1 MTLPTLSRFSRYLR
15 RLPLLCS
22 LLVMSGC
29 ATTVITPEVEEAMGT
44 EMSVSVENQIGLYRQ
59 LSLESYVSTVGNR
72 LVEQL
77 GPTPYTFRFAIVDQF
92 EPNAF
97 ATPGGFI
104 YVSRGLLAQMNS
116 EDELAGVLAH
126 EISHVTQRHHARQAG
141 RSLGAGLLTIPGRAV
156 GIVSRDLGNMI
167 NAPIEAAGQ
176 VYLASFSR
184 SQETEADAVGLKLSA
199 SAGYDPMAL
208 AAALS
213 GIERSVEALTGKKN
227 QASFFDTH
235 PTTPTRVSDI
245 QKQVAGISTAVA
257 SAPIESPPGLQRKLD
272 GLWVGPQNPQQGVF
286 EGQVFR
292 SASLDMT
299 LTFPDEWQTINTPR
313 YVAAAEPEGGAYLAV
328 GSRDNSLTP
337 AELAD
342 QYAGKLRDEA
352 GLEPAESRA
361 FDVGQWPAHVLRY
374 DDSSGGETVSLFYLF
389 TRAPAQ
395 TFQMVAIAR
404 EDLREQLRETVFSL
418 RPLTAA
424 DRERVTGLRLRLAAP
439 AAGETLDSFSVR
451 VGNRWSPAMFRAVN
465 GLEIDAPLQSGKVVK
480 VGRVERYTP

>member
-1 MTLPTLSRFSRYLR
+1 MPILR
-15 RLPLLCS
+15 RSSSASRRIGLL
-22 LLVMSGC
+22 LGLTMLGGC
-29 ATTVITPEVEEAMGT
+29 ATAVITPEVEEAMGA

-59 LSLESYVSTVGNR
+59 LSLESYVSAVGNR
-72 LVEQL
+72 LVEAL
-77 GPTPYTFRFAIVDQF
+77 GPTPYTFRFAVVDQF

-156 GIVSRDLGNMI
+156 GVVSQDLGNMI

-184 SQETEADAVGLKLSA
+184 SQESEADAVGLQLSA

-208 AAALS
+208 AAALT
-213 GIERSVEALTGKKN
+213 GIERTVEALTGKKHES
-227 QASFFDTH
+227 SFFDTH
-235 PTTPTRVSDI
+235 PTTPTRVSDV
-245 QKQVAGISTAVA
+245 QKLVAGLDTAPRE
-257 SAPIESPPGLQRKLD
+257 APIESPSGLQRKLD
-272 GLWVGPQNPQQGVF
+272 GLWVGPQNPQQGIF

-292 SASLDMT
+292 SGALDMT
-299 LTFPDEWQTINTPR
+299 LTFPKHWKTINTPR

-337 AELAD
+337 TELAD
-342 QYAGKLRDEA
+342 QYAGKLREE

-361 FDVGQWPAHVLRY
+361 FDIGGWPAHVLRY
-374 DDSSGGETVSLFYLF
+374 DDNSGGETVSLFYLF
-389 TRAPAQ
+389 TRASAQ
-395 TFQMVAIAR
+395 TFQMVAISR
-404 EDLREQLRETVFSL
+404 EAFQQQLRDTVFSL
-418 RPLTAA
+418 RPLSAA
-424 DRERVTGLRLRLAAP
+424 DKERVAALRLRLAAP

-451 VGNRWSPAMFRAVN
+451 VGNRWSPDMFRAVN
-465 GLEIDAPLQSGKVVK
+465 GLQPQASLKAGQVVK